1 MRRYPYPDNFV
12 VGPHWDK
19 RLIDL
24 KIPDD
29 VNEVAVMVSGGM
41 DSAILFY
48 ALKVLNPTK
57 TIKTFCVP
65 REVDNSLHHSLN
77 VHKKISTMLDSGIP
91 SPEILG
97 NANSIDS
104 TKPTGDLVRSKKFK
118 LVYDGVNHQVPLG
131 FDFGIPEEF
140 NTLQSRGMANGQRP
154 WNIDVPGLKTPFLHL
169 YKYHIVDLFYRFD
182 AEELIEV
189 THSCTATK
197 EGHCY
202 DCMWCHERQWAFKQ
216 LNLVDPLLKQPE
228 IDK

>member
-29 VNEVAVMVSGGM
+29 VDEVAVMVSGGM

-57 TIKTFCVP
+57 KIKTFCVP
-65 REVDNSLHHSLN
+65 REVDNSLQHSLN
-77 VHKKISTMLDSGIP
+77 VHKKISSMLDTGYFQQ
-91 SPEILG
+91 PELIG
-97 NANSIDS
+97 DIDS
-104 TKPTGDLVRSKKFK
+104 KDSTNPTSVLIKSKRFK

-131 FDFGIPEEF
+131 FDFDIPDEF
-140 NTLQSRGMANGQRP
+140 NTLQSRGMADGQRP
-154 WNIDVPGLKTPFLHL
+154 WRLNVPGLVTPFLHL
-169 YKYHIVDLFYRFD
+169 YKYHVIDLYYRLD
-182 AEELIEV
+182 AEELINV

-216 LNLVDPLLKQPE
+216 LNLVDPLLKTTSN
-228 IDK
+228 